1 MRTVHSTATRL
12 TICYWPLRGWL
23 LGSAL
28 FGTYALLGAILSGAF
43 AAGMVSTLTCQRSP
57 QLAQAACTL
66 TEIQQPLYAD
76 KLERTQTL
84 PLSDI
89 QGVRVNSL
97 TEDDRPV
104 YGVVLVTAKG
114 EVAFQSVRG
123 LEADAIAAVQQI
135 QTFLHTP
142 SQPSLTLTYRYNTFQ
157 AGEITALLWRFG
169 LFAIPAVLLLLS
181 PGVILT
187 CDTRTQELRV
197 FRWGGLQ
204 RWGQTTYPLA
214 AVRRIVLPQSPL
226 SADAQMVTLQ
236 PNDAPIQL
244 VLAAFP
250 PILLPP
256 GPTAIA
262 DQRLVNQLR
271 ARLNLPPA

>member
-12 TICYWPLRGWL
+12 TIGYWPLRGWL

-97 TEDDRPV
+97 MEDDRPV
-104 YGVVLVTAKG
+104 YGVVLATAKG

-123 LEADAIAAVQQI
+123 READAIAAVQQI
-135 QTFLHTP
+135 QTFLQTP
-142 SQPSLTLTYRYNTFQ
+142 SQPSLTLTYRYNTLQ

-197 FRWGGLQ
+197 LHWGGLQ
-204 RWGQTTYPLA
+204 RWGQTVYPLA
-214 AVRRIVLPQSPL
+214 AVRQIVLPQSPT
-226 SADAQMVTLQ
+226 SDDAQMVTLQ

-244 VLAAFP
+244 VLTGYP
-250 PILLPP
+250 PIDLPP

-271 ARLNLPPA
+271 SLLNLPSL